1 MIKLR
6 AQPSSSSPKN
16 KVARKYGRAG
26 RGGGPCGSL
35 GLGLGVRLG
44 GLGGR
49 EEREEVRK
57 EDRAEGREEDRKEGR
72 EEDRAE
78 GPGRGP
84 GGGPVRGPE
93 GWPVRGPGGD
103 GRAEDRAEGREEDRK
118 EDLKEGVFWPVFGTA
133 PLPTGTPVAS
143 PRGER
148 KEIGTVDGIKVGFTA
163 GFGTATLPT
172 DASVASSRGEG
183 VF

>member
-6 AQPSSSSPKN
+6 AQPSASSPKN
-16 KVARKYGRAG
+16 KVAREDGRAG
-26 RGGGPCGSL
+26 REGWPRGSL

-84 GGGPVRGPE
+84 GGGPVRGP
-93 GWPVRGPGGD
+93 GGD

-118 EDLKEGVFWPVFGTA
+118 EDLKEGVF
-133 PLPTGTPVAS
+133 
-143 PRGER
+143 
-148 KEIGTVDGIKVGFTA
+148 
-163 GFGTATLPT
+163 
-172 DASVASSRGEG
+172 
-183 VF
+183 